1 MIDTKLLIMEVFQN
15 DYTKKSRIKHKDGEN
30 KSTNNSFSFRESY
43 ESYFMYWRNSF
54 IQEGISNTHS
64 SFQSTNS
71 QRQRQKSI

>member
-1 MIDTKLLIMEVFQN
+1 MEVFQN
-15 DYTKKSRIKHKDGEN
+15 DYTKKSRIKHKDGEI
-30 KSTNNSFSFRESY
+30 KSTNNSSFSFRESY

-54 IQEGISNTHS
+54 IQEGRSNTHS